1 MTCMAGVRNR
11 LGKRKVCLHVDDV
24 PPLPQCFKLQATD
37 RYVFVFLIKI
47 HIAASH
53 DLQLVIKIR

>member
-37 RYVFVFLIKI
+37 RYVFVFFN
-47 HIAASH
+47 
-53 DLQLVIKIR
+53 